1 MRLLSGCVVVA
12 FALFL
17 AGLAMTAYLR
27 PAHAKRFFNAFAA
40 SARTHYTEQAL
51 RLVVGSALVVFSSA
65 MWQPDLFR
73 LFGWVMVVTTVG
85 LLVIPW
91 RWHQQ
96 LARRIVPPVLE
107 HMKLLGAGALLMAA
121 LLLYGVVAGD
131 AA

>member
-17 AGLAMTAYLR
+17 AGLAVATFLW
-27 PAHAKRFFNAFAA
+27 PAHARRFFNAFAR

-51 RLVVGSALVVFSSA
+51 RLVVGSALVGFSSA
-65 MWQPDLFR
+65 MWQPDLF
-73 LFGWVMVVTTVG
+73 LQFGWVVIATTAG

-91 RWHQQ
+91 RWHQKV
-96 LARRIVPPVLE
+96 ARRIVPPVLE
-107 HMKLLGAGALLMAA
+107 HMKLLGVGALLMAA
-121 LLLYGVVAGD
+121 LLLYGVLAGD